1 MKKILSIA
9 LLLGTAL
16 LYTGCVNEEDDL
28 FSQSAA
34 ERLNQATI
42 DYTERLINTPAGWA
56 IEYYPTPDVLSPDD
70 DNAPMARGYLLLGKF
85 VKGGSVDMGMNISG
99 TDFVKN
105 NYIDQNIFGKY
116 VSDKSTWDVITDN
129 GPVLSFNSYNKCMHI
144 FSDPAIFKTGSGLE
158 GDYEFTIIS
167 LPEEGNTSMLKGKK
181 RGTYVRMTKL
191 DADTDFEE
199 YTADINRFTDKY
211 FTSLSPN
218 SNIMRIGDAMYK
230 IEKASTGIM
239 NIYPYDGDNVANE
252 DFYPYLITRH
262 EGKYYLRFRDV
273 IAKEGVEGDIQEFV
287 FDETTE
293 RFTDVEN
300 EANIIEGGLPAPF
313 FTECLN
319 TGKSWRWVRD
329 TPMSD
334 YMKAMNDKIYEQ
346 FKSNT
351 YTLSNIN
358 FTKNESGDVVCT
370 MPFTFKMD
378 RLTVSGSAIYVFSVV
393 EETES
398 GITLQYK
405 EAGNESASTLLG
417 NVPVLS
423 EFINQLS
430 TTYTIEAQTTRFDMR
445 TLRLTAADD
454 ASRWFVV
461 TLFN

>member
-1 MKKILSIA
+1 MKKILSMA
-9 LLLGTAL
+9 LLLGTAFI
-16 LYTGCVNEEDDL
+16 YTGCVNEEDDL

-34 ERLNQATI
+34 ERLNQVTI
-42 DYTERLINTPAGWA
+42 DYTERLIDTPSGWA

-70 DNAPMARGYLLLGKF
+70 DEAPMARGYLLLGKF
-85 VKGGSVDMGMNISG
+85 AKGGSVDMGMNISG

-105 NYIDQNIFGKY
+105 DYIDQSIFGKY
-116 VSDKSTWDVITDN
+116 VSDRSTWDVITDN

-167 LPEEGNTSMLKGKK
+167 LPEEGGTAMLKGKK
-181 RGTYVRMTKL
+181 RNTYVRMTKL

-199 YTADINRFTDKY
+199 YTSDINRFTDKF

-230 IEKASTGIM
+230 IERASTGIM
-239 NIYPYDGDNVANE
+239 NIYPYDGDNIADE
-252 DFYPYLITRH
+252 DFYPYLITRR
-262 EGKYYLRFRDV
+262 EGKYYLRFRDA
-273 IAKEGVEGDIQEFV
+273 IEKEGVEGDIQEFV
-287 FDETTE
+287 FDENTG

-300 EANIIEGGLPAPF
+300 EANIIEGGVPAPF
-313 FTECLN
+313 FTECLDA
-319 TGKSWRWVRD
+319 GKSWRWVRD

-346 FKSNT
+346 FKSQT

-358 FTKNESGDVVCT
+358 FTKNENGDVVCT
-370 MPFTFKMD
+370 LPFTFKLD
-378 RLTVSGSAIYVFSVV
+378 RLTVSGSAIYVFSIV

-405 EAGNESASTLLG
+405 EAGNETASTLLG
-417 NVPVLS
+417 NIPALS

-430 TTYTIEAQTTRFDMR
+430 ATYSIEAQTTRFDMR

-454 ASRWFVV
+454 ASKWFVV